1 MSMNLDFPVNGNCL
15 KIKTIVNQE
24 PTFIFVWIE
33 QLKTHGMGRANQIR
47 GRLCEN
53 CKIYFLLHLN
63 LCPSKDNLALSFIKK
78 FTEGMSSIIL
88 KFLKGLSYV
97 SIDF

>member
-1 MSMNLDFPVNGNCL
+1 MSMNLDFPINGNCL
-15 KIKTIVNQE
+15 TTTVNQE

-33 QLKTHGMGRANQIR
+33 QFKTHGMGRVNQIR

-53 CKIYFLLHLN
+53 CKIYFLLHLE
-63 LCPSKDNLALSFIKK
+63 LFPSKDNLALSFIKK
-78 FTEGMSSIIL
+78 FTVGMSSIIL

-97 SIDF
+97 STDF